1 MLPVDR
7 KKRHKICKKT
17 QIFRHFLRQL
27 KQALGLSEI
36 MNSDNESANLTDS
49 SKEVTFTPALTAL
62 FRPTTVMLGHYCPV
76 KQIVIP
82 IARTAWV

>member
-27 KQALGLSEI
+27 KQALAFLLSG
-36 MNSDNESANLTDS
+36 NSSLS
-49 SKEVTFTPALTAL
+49 LGYIRLIHSIIRRYCFLIEV
-62 FRPTTVMLGHYCPV
+62 Y
-76 KQIVIP
+76 
-82 IARTAWV
+82 